1 MWNEQPYWG
10 ELPPDQSVG
19 PAVEHPHATT
29 VLLLGIL
36 SIFCCGALGP
46 VAWVLGRQ
54 ALNQIEESDQLHR
67 AGAVTYGGRSQILV
81 GYVLGIIGTILMV
94 LVAIIFLLMVIGGR
108 A

>member
-10 ELPPDQSVG
+10 ELPDQPVG

-46 VAWVLGRQ
+46 VAWVLGKQ
-54 ALNQIEESDQLHR
+54 ALNQIEQSDQLNH
-67 AGAVTYGGRSQILV
+67 AYGATLGGRSQILV
-81 GYVLGIIGTILMV
+81 GYVLGIIGTVLMV
-94 LVAIIFLLMVIGGR
+94 LVAIVFLLMVLGGR